1 MGEKQIKQTQP
12 LPSLSALSDTS
23 SLMLAL
29 HCALS
34 GWPCLIHELT
44 YLLTSLLS
52 GGMYACEGAASSF
65 VLDQPV
71 LVLALTTCC
80 SLHGTYLNRFWNH
93 ANPAGGRQLKIHLR
107 MVWSCVPFN
116 GFHST
121 LLNATSLRLHFAP
134 ATRGEWSR
142 RS

>member
-23 SLMLAL
+23 SLTLAL

-44 YLLTSLLS
+44 NLLTLLLS
-52 GGMYACEGAASSF
+52 GGMYACVKVPPQVLYWTSLCSS
-65 VLDQPV
+65 
-71 LVLALTTCC
+71 
-80 SLHGTYLNRFWNH
+80 TYLNRFWNH